1 MKKLYLLFF
10 AVFATTVFAKAQNS
24 EVYFASYPTLTP
36 DGKTVIFSYEGD
48 LWKVDIGNPAAV
60 RLTAMQGEET
70 SPHVSPDGKWLAFS
84 SNQFGNNDVYIMPL
98 AGGEIKQLTY
108 ADANDQVDSWSWD
121 SKSIYFTS
129 NRYNSF
135 SEYKV
140 GITGGTPTRLF
151 GNYFNT
157 IHGVFE
163 HPTTGELFF
172 SNTWESFI
180 FPNRKRYKGAYN
192 PDIQSYNPKTKTY
205 KQYTD
210 WIGKDF
216 WATLDQKGNIY
227 FVSDELNEEYNL
239 YTFISGKKT
248 ALTQFT
254 TSIKRPFVSA
264 NGEKVVFEKDYQ
276 LFVYDVASKQTQK
289 LNFSIFRNDVLPKEQ
304 EYDVRG
310 KIDAM
315 DASPDGKKL
324 AFVSRGELF
333 VSDVEGKF
341 IRQIQRGNSERVS
354 QVKWLPDSRTLIF
367 NRTAGGYYN
376 WFTIAADGSG
386 QEKQITDDKQN
397 DRDLS
402 VNKAHTQGVYYSG
415 REEVRLIDLKALTS
429 KTIAKDEVW
438 GFEDSQ
444 PYISPNG
451 EYVVYNA
458 HRNFEQDIFVYNINS
473 GKTIN
478 LTNSGVSESDPFWSP
493 DGKYIYFTSSRTV
506 PDYPYG
512 GHDPHIYRMPLQ
524 KFDEDFRM
532 DKFNDLFKEA
542 KKDST
547 ADKSKDKK
555 SDDKKPAP
563 PAPKPADP
571 AFNTED
577 LMKRLERISDG
588 FGSQRSPYVIQK
600 GDKTHVYYVSN
611 QADGKWGLYHTIIQ
625 PFEDTKTE
633 RISAD
638 IFGYEIVPGTDKTFI
653 LAGGNIYTLGIET
666 NKFDKIDIGY
676 KFDRNMEGEF
686 KQMFDEAWAGLEE
699 NYYDGD
705 FHGTDWK
712 KMHDRYAVYLP
723 YLNNRADLR
732 LLMND
737 LLGELNSSHQGFSS
751 NGSEETKTIHARTME
766 TGIAFDNDD
775 PYKVVS
781 VIKNSNADKMDI
793 DVKPGD
799 RLKAVNGVAV
809 DEKQDRNYYFTKP
822 SLDKELQLTFSQDG
836 KDIIVKV
843 HPEASGTFSSNLYD
857 DWIDNN
863 RKVVTAKSNNRIAYS
878 YMKDMGAGSLETF
891 MEDMVDDAYKK
902 DALILDLRYNTGGN
916 VHDAVLQF
924 LSQKPYLQW
933 QYRGGQKTQQPNF
946 APSAKPIVLL
956 VNEQTLSDGEMTAAG
971 FKQLGLGKIIGTE
984 TYRWIIFTS
993 GKGLVDGSFYRIPA
1007 WGCFTL
1013 DGKDIEK
1020 NGVVP
1025 DINVKTTF
1033 TDRLENKDPQLDRA
1047 IEEIMKQLK

>member
-10 AVFATTVFAKAQNS
+10 AIFAVTICAKAQSS

-84 SNQFGNNDVYIMPL
+84 SNQFGNNDVYLMPL

-140 GITGGTPTRLF
+140 GVTGGTPARLF
-151 GNYFNT
+151 TNYFNT

-163 HPTTGELFF
+163 HPSTGELFF
-172 SNTWESFI
+172 SNTWESYI
-180 FPNRKRYKGAYN
+180 FANRKRYKGAYN

-216 WATLDQKGNIY
+216 WTSLDRKGNIY

-239 YTFISGKKT
+239 YTFIGGKKT

-276 LFVYDVASKQTQK
+276 LFVYDVASKKTEK

-304 EYDVRG
+304 EYDVKG
-310 KIDAM
+310 KIEAM
-315 DASPDGKKL
+315 DVSPDGKKL

-341 IRQIQRGNSERVS
+341 VREIQRGNAERVTE
-354 QVKWLPDSRTLIF
+354 VKWLPDSRTLLF
-367 NRTAGGYYN
+367 DRTAGGYLN
-376 WFTIAADGSG
+376 WYTIAADGSG

-415 REEVRLIDLKALTS
+415 RNEVRLLDLKALTS
-429 KTIAKDEVW
+429 KTIANDEVW

-473 GKTIN
+473 GKTLN

-493 DGKYIYFTSSRTV
+493 DGKYIYFTSSRTM

-512 GHDPHIYRMPLQ
+512 GRDPHIYRIPLQ

-542 KKDST
+542 KKDS
-547 ADKSKDKK
+547 ASDKSKEKKSGDKK
-555 SDDKKPAP
+555 AGQPA
-563 PAPKPADP
+563 AKTADA
-571 AFNTED
+571 AFNTDD

-588 FGSQRSPYVIQK
+588 FGSQRSPYVLQK
-600 GDKTHVYYVSN
+600 GDKTHVFYVSN
-611 QADGKWGLYHTIIQ
+611 QADGKWGLYHTTIQ

-633 RISAD
+633 RVSAD
-638 IFGYEIVPGTDKTFI
+638 IFGYDIVPGTDKTFM
-653 LAGGNIYTLGIET
+653 LAGGNIYTLNIET
-666 NKFDKIDIGY
+666 NKTDKIDISD

-699 NYYDGD
+699 NYYDGN

-751 NGSEETKTIHARTME
+751 NGSEENKTIHARTME
-766 TGIAFDNDD
+766 TGIVFDNED
-775 PYKVVS
+775 PYKVAS

-799 RLKAVNGVAV
+799 RLKAVNGVAI
-809 DEKQDRNYYFTKP
+809 DEKQDRNFYFTKP
-822 SLDKELQLTFSQDG
+822 SLDKELQLTFSRDG
-836 KDIIVKV
+836 KDINVKV
-843 HPEASGTFSSNLYD
+843 HPEPSGAFSGNLYD

-863 RKVVTAKSNNRIAYS
+863 RKEVTEKSKGRIAYS
-878 YMKDMGAGSLETF
+878 YMKDMGTGSLETF

-946 APSAKPIVLL
+946 TPSAKPIILL
-956 VNEQTLSDGEMTAAG
+956 VNEQTLSDGEMTATG

-1013 DGKDIEK
+1013 EGKDIEK

-1047 IEEIMKQLK
+1047 IDEIMKQLK